1 MKADDPLVQTI
12 TPLNRPDMKREKR
25 FRKHVIQAL
34 DVFKGLLDTHCA
46 NGDTALRVSTDFGI
60 SRNVLQF
67 AFKDTYGMGIRDYK
81 LKQRMERSRQLL
93 EAGKDVKE
101 VAITLHYT
109 KPRAFSTAFKKYYGI
124 TPTDFANSLSV

>member
-1 MKADDPLVQTI
+1 
-12 TPLNRPDMKREKR
+12 MKREKR
-25 FRKHVIQAL
+25 FRKHVLQAV
-34 DVFKGLLDTHCA
+34 DAFKGLLDSHCA
-46 NGDTALRVSTDFGI
+46 NGDTAQQVSADHGI

-67 AFKDTYGMGIRDYK
+67 AFKDTFGMGIRDYK

-101 VAITLHYT
+101 VAITLQYT

-124 TPTDFANSLSV
+124 TPTDFANSLTV

>member
-1 MKADDPLVQTI
+1 MT
-12 TPLNRPDMKREKR
+12 REKR
-25 FRKHVIQAL
+25 FRKHVLQAV
-34 DVFKGLLDTHCA
+34 DAFKDLLDSHCA
-46 NGDTALRVSTDFGI
+46 NGDTTYEVSAKYGI

-67 AFKDTYGMGIRDYK
+67 AFKDMYGIGIRDYK
-81 LKQRMERSRQLL
+81 LKQRMERSRLLL

-109 KPRAFSTAFKKYYGI
+109 KPRAFSTAFKKYYGL